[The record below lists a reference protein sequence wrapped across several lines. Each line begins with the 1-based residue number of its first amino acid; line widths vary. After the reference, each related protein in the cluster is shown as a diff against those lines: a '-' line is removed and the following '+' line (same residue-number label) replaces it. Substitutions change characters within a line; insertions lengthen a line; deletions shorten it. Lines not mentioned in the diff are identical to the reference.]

1 MTQFASPVLHS
12 LLDTDAYK
20 LHMQQAVFHH
30 YYDVHVAAEFR
41 CRGDDLLGIYADAI
55 REQVQA
61 MQHLRLQDD
70 EYQWL
75 SALPFFKADYLNWLR
90 EFRFN
95 PEQVTVSNDNGKLD
109 IRLSGPWREVILWE
123 VPLLAVISEM
133 VHRYRSPQ
141 ADVAQALDTLE
152 SKLVDFSALTAGLDM
167 SRFHLMDFGTRRRF
181 SREVQETI
189 VKRLQQESWFVG
201 TSNYDLARRLSLT
214 PMGTQAHEWFQAHQQ
229 ISPDLANSQRAALAA
244 WLEEYP
250 DQLGIALTDCITM
263 DAFLRDFGPEFATRY
278 QGLRHDSGDPVEWG
292 EKAIAHYQKLVE
304 IVHSYDCRICA
315 QLHQSDSNMLAMLKY
330 VPGVL
335 TKKISME
342 ELRPLLNAEVAPYIS
357 KLSTRKIH
365 KIINGFGEAA
375 VLAVKA
381 GFDMVQVHGDRMCG
395 SFSSTIFNHRTD
407 EYGGSAENRARFA
420 VEAVKAIRS
429 RLPEIPID
437 YKLAVRQ
444 EDPHYG
450 NAGVVE
456 SELGIFVPL
465 LTDAGVTSF
474 HVTLAN
480 HSSLEDT
487 IPPAKHP
494 YFKEQGCFLKFCDEV
509 RQYTDKPI
517 TGVGGLNQPDFVE
530 QQLASG
536 RITCAAMS
544 RQLLADPEWPNKV
557 ASGQI
562 KEIHRCVRCNKKCLG
577 GLQQHQGTHCIYE
590 KV

>member
-152 SKLVDFSALTAGLDM
+152 NKLVDFSALTAGLDM

-229 ISPDLANSQRAALAA
+229 ISPDQPTA
-244 WLEEYP
+244 
-250 DQLGIALTDCITM
+250 
-263 DAFLRDFGPEFATRY
+263 
-278 QGLRHDSGDPVEWG
+278 
-292 EKAIAHYQKLVE
+292 
-304 IVHSYDCRICA
+304 
-315 QLHQSDSNMLAMLKY
+315 
-330 VPGVL
+330 
-335 TKKISME
+335 
-342 ELRPLLNAEVAPYIS
+342 
-357 KLSTRKIH
+357 
-365 KIINGFGEAA
+365 
-375 VLAVKA
+375 
-381 GFDMVQVHGDRMCG
+381 
-395 SFSSTIFNHRTD
+395 
-407 EYGGSAENRARFA
+407 
-420 VEAVKAIRS
+420 
-429 RLPEIPID
+429 
-437 YKLAVRQ
+437 
-444 EDPHYG
+444 
-450 NAGVVE
+450 
-456 SELGIFVPL
+456 SELHL
-465 LTDAGVTSF
+465 LPGWKSIPTN
-474 HVTLAN
+474 LA
-480 HSSLEDT
+480 L
-487 IPPAKHP
+487 
-494 YFKEQGCFLKFCDEV
+494 
-509 RQYTDKPI
+509 R
-517 TGVGGLNQPDFVE
+517 
-530 QQLASG
+530 
-536 RITCAAMS
+536 
-544 RQLLADPEWPNKV
+544 
-557 ASGQI
+557 
-562 KEIHRCVRCNKKCLG
+562 
-577 GLQQHQGTHCIYE
+577 
-590 KV
+590 